1 MVTCRQPVVIPVKRL
16 QQRALF
22 SHRSKPLFLN
32 VWARET
38 TAPGVA
44 LDPPVKETSN
54 QILNPVPKSWLER
67 SCLEFLDTKSDF
79 FAR

>member
-16 QQRALF
+16 QLRALF
-22 SHRSKPLFLN
+22 SHRSNPLFLN

-54 QILNPVPKSWLER
+54 QTLTPVPILAMFGIFGHKER
-67 SCLEFLDTKSDF
+67 F